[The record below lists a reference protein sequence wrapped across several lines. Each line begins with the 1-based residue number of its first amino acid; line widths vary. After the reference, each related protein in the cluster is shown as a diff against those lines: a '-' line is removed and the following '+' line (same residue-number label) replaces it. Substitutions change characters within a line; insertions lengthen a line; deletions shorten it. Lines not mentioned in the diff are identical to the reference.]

1 MELLLIIYPYVQD
14 KKNILKAAYISALVV
29 TCFHT
34 WIVFTSIYFS
44 GTDLVVKQ
52 LWPYSFVAESFKIP
66 VINNFRY
73 IEMVIWITIAYKT
86 MSIEF
91 YAATK
96 ILNNITKIKRKK
108 LCFLLLP
115 IIFIF
120 PLFMEN
126 EVLRRDIGGKVI
138 PWITIFN
145 IFYITIIA
153 LISLLKDKNRLRNIQ
168 KKERTYK

>member
-1 MELLLIIYPYVQD
+1 
-14 KKNILKAAYISALVV
+14 
-29 TCFHT
+29 
-34 WIVFTSIYFS
+34 
-44 GTDLVVKQ
+44 
-52 LWPYSFVAESFKIP
+52 
-66 VINNFRY
+66 
-73 IEMVIWITIAYKT
+73 MVIWIAIAYKT

-108 LCFLLLP
+108 ICFLLLP

-138 PWITIFN
+138 PWITLFN

-153 LISLLKDKNRLRNIQ
+153 LISLLKDKNRPRNIQ
-168 KKERTYK
+168 KKGENL